1 MTLEA
6 VMAPDADR
14 RAGEDAL
21 ARALARA
28 RNGDAAAAAHVV
40 RALAP
45 RLVRVAVRIL
55 ADAAEAED
63 VAQETLARV
72 WTKAPGW
79 NLFGPARIET
89 WAHRVAI
96 NLSVDRL
103 RRRAR
108 LDVTD
113 APPEQ
118 EDGGPAPDA
127 GLEARE
133 TAAQVQAALAALPDR
148 QRVALTLVHFE
159 ELPGREAAAALG
171 VTVEA
176 LESLLARAR
185 RTLRARLAHVH
196 GDLS

>member
-1 MTLEA
+1 MTIEA
-6 VMAPDADR
+6 VMTPDADR

-28 RNGDAAAAAHVV
+28 RAGDTAAAAHVV
-40 RALAP
+40 RTLAP
-45 RLVRVAVRIL
+45 RLVRVATRIL

-79 NLFGPARIET
+79 NLFGPAKIET

-108 LDVTD
+108 LDITD
-113 APPEQ
+113 EPPEQ
-118 EDGGPAPDA
+118 EDVGPAPGA
-127 GLEARE
+127 SLEARE
-133 TAAQVQAALAALPDR
+133 TAKAVQAALSGLPDR
-148 QRVALTLVHFE
+148 QRAALSLVHFE
-159 ELPGREAAAALG
+159 ELSGRDAAAALG
-171 VTVEA
+171 ITVEA

-185 RTLRARLAHVH
+185 RTLRTRLAHVH

>member
-1 MTLEA
+1 
-6 VMAPDADR
+6 
-14 RAGEDAL
+14 
-21 ARALARA
+21 
-28 RNGDAAAAAHVV
+28 V
-40 RALAP
+40 RTLAP
-45 RLVRVAVRIL
+45 RLVRAAARIL
-55 ADAAEAED
+55 GDTAEAED
-63 VAQETLARV
+63 VAQETLTRV

-89 WAHRVAI
+89 WAHKVAI

-108 LDVTD
+108 FDVTD
-113 APPEQ
+113 SPPEQ
-118 EDGGPAPDA
+118 EDDGPAPGA
-127 GLEARE
+127 AMEARE
-133 TAAQVQAALAALPDR
+133 TALQVQAAIAGLPDR

-159 ELPGREAAAALG
+159 ELPGKEAAAALG

-185 RTLRARLAHVH
+185 RTLRTRLAHVN

>member
-6 VMAPDADR
+6 VMTPDGDR
-14 RAGEDAL
+14 RLGEDAL

-40 RALAP
+40 RTLAP
-45 RLVRVAVRIL
+45 RLVRVAARIL
-55 ADAAEAED
+55 ADPAEAED

-72 WTKAPGW
+72 WIKAPGW

-113 APPEQ
+113 TPPEQ
-118 EDGGPAPDA
+118 EDAGPAPGA
-127 GLEARE
+127 GIEARE
-133 TAAQVQAALAALPDR
+133 TADAVQAALAALPDR

-159 ELPGREAAAALG
+159 ELPGREAAATLG
-171 VTVEA
+171 ITVEA

-185 RTLRARLAHVH
+185 RTLRTRLAPLH

>member
-1 MTLEA
+1 
-6 VMAPDADR
+6 MAPDGDR
-14 RAGEDAL
+14 RAGADAL

-28 RNGDAAAAAHVV
+28 RAGDAAAAAHVV
-40 RALAP
+40 RTLAP
-45 RLVRVAVRIL
+45 RLVRAATRIL
-55 ADAAEAED
+55 ADPAEAED

-79 NLFGPARIET
+79 NLLGPAKIET

-108 LDVTD
+108 LDLSD
-113 APPEQ
+113 EPPDLPDE
-118 EDGGPAPDA
+118 GPGPATD
-127 GLEARE
+127 LETRQ
-133 TAAQVQAALAALPDR
+133 TAAQVQAAVADLPDR
-148 QRVALTLVHFE
+148 QRAALTLVHFE
-159 ELPGREAAAALG
+159 ELSGKDAAAMLG

-185 RTLRARLAHVH
+185 RTLRARLAPVH
-196 GDLS
+196 GDAS